1 MQSVYTN
8 PRLLLITE
16 QNKTNICELLLGKS
30 LDALTIAEAVGLSH
44 SRITVICKQ
53 LSKDGY
59 VTYDDINVLKD
70 ASNKRK
76 RRFYT
81 GIKLYVPK
89 EIQLKVPSKHTRENL
104 YYGQGKLFN
113 PWEPKIPQGGE
124 PVTHKMFD
132 EKDNNYFARPLKKAK
147 PIGIGSTFSL
157 YDAAIL

>member
-113 PWEPKIPQGGE
+113 PWEPKIPEGSLRE
-124 PVTHKMFD
+124 VSLFN
-132 EKDNNYFARPLKKAK
+132 EKDNNYFKMPLKKRGA
-147 PIGIGSTFSL
+147 ISIGSTFSL
-157 YDAAIL
+157 YDGATL